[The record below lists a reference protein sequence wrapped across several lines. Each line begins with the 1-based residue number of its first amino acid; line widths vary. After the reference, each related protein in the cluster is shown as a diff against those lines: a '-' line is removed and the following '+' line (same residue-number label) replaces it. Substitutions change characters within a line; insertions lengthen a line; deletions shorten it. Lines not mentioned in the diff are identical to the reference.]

1 MNSIQ
6 HRLHVTEEWISRYAQ
21 SIDAPLQT
29 INDKLIAPATM
40 PIIFWQEFNI
50 PWQEM
55 NNSVPLIHGAQHFS
69 YEAPIIAGMLL
80 DCELQLT
87 NIEKKTSKTGLL
99 TLYYYK
105 LTCRCDGKL
114 IVTTETVLIRV
125 GDQD

>member
-1 MNSIQ
+1 MNRVH
-6 HRLHVTEEWISRYAQ
+6 HRLHITEDWIARYAQ
-21 SIDAPLQT
+21 SIDATLQT
-29 INDKLIAPATM
+29 INDQLIAPATM

-69 YEAPIIAGMLL
+69 YEAPIIAGMKL

-87 NIEKKTSKTGLL
+87 NIEKKASKTGPL

-105 LTCRCDGKL
+105 LSCTCDGKL
-114 IVTTETVLIRV
+114 IVAAETVLIRV